1 LQFDGQ
7 YVLKVFVTAQ
17 SGGGGNTFRCCTE
30 WPTSKNMDFFSCMRR
45 QAVGAIVH
53 LSIQG
58 LLFVGQSSLRSD
70 SRSTAKSITTSAL
83 SHVCANWFF
92 LGDKPQ
98 VHRCPCNK
106 DNEFLAIVYAVSGGE
121 RGSDFYARSDRLS
134 AAKAGTL
141 LVLAKP
147 LR

>member
-1 LQFDGQ
+1 MDFFYCSLT
-7 YVLKVFVTAQ
+7 VSACLLLIVTTQ

-30 WPTSKNMDFFSCMRR
+30 WPTSKIMNFFSCMRR

-53 LSIQG
+53 LSFQE

-83 SHVCANWFF
+83 CRVHIIRHFR
-92 LGDKPQ
+92 GDKKQ
-98 VHRCPCNK
+98 VHLCSCNGS
-106 DNEFLAIVYAVSGGE
+106 NGFVATVCAVSGGE
-121 RGSDFYARSDRLS
+121 RGSDFYARSDCLS

-141 LVLAKP
+141 
-147 LR
+147 